1 MKNILDVL
9 FVRDKHVCPWW
20 CCFTFDNP
28 IRRLFHDPIRIL
40 SPYVRPGN
48 TAIDIGPGMG
58 FFTVAMCDLVGPNGK
73 VIAIDVQERMLK
85 GLSQRVS
92 RHNLADRLMTHLAS
106 PEEFGVTSRAD
117 FILAFW
123 MVHEVPDQ
131 KHFLEEVAG
140 LLKPTGA
147 FLIVEPRMH
156 VTGKAFDK
164 TLGAASDA
172 GLRVE
177 ASPRIAFSR
186 SALFYRENT
195 ATANIAAG

>member
-1 MKNILDVL
+1 MKSVLDVL

-40 SPYVRPGN
+40 SPYVKPGN

-58 FFTVAMCDLVGPNGK
+58 FFTVALCDLVGPKGR
-73 VIAIDVQERMLK
+73 VIAVDIQERMLQS
-85 GLSQRVS
+85 LSLRVA
-92 RHNLADRLMTHLAS
+92 RHSLADRLQTHLAS
-106 PEEFGVTSRAD
+106 PEEFGVASRAD

-131 KHFLEEVAG
+131 RHFLEEVAG
-140 LLKPTGA
+140 LLKPAGV
-147 FLIVEPRMH
+147 FLMAEPYFH
-156 VTGKAFDK
+156 VTGAAFDK
-164 TLGAASDA
+164 TLEAAAEA
-172 GLRVE
+172 GLMVG

-186 SALFYRENT
+186 SALFYKENT
-195 ATANIAAG
+195 ATASIAAG

>member
-1 MKNILDVL
+1 
-9 FVRDKHVCPWW
+9 
-20 CCFTFDNP
+20 
-28 IRRLFHDPIRIL
+28 
-40 SPYVRPGN
+40 VRPGN

-92 RHNLADRLMTHLAS
+92 RHNLADRLLTHLAS
-106 PEEFGVTSRAD
+106 PQDFGVTSLAD

-131 KHFLEEVAG
+131 RHFLGEVAG
-140 LLKPTGA
+140 LLKPAGA
-147 FLIVEPRMH
+147 FLMVEPYLH

-164 TLGAASDA
+164 TIETATVA

-177 ASPRIAFSR
+177 ATPRIAFSR
-186 SALFYRENT
+186 SALFYREGA
-195 ATANIAAG
+195 ATASIAAG